1 LKTRIVGSI
10 PAVSPS
16 SLLAGKAMVDRTS
29 YIFVAL
35 IYPLLSVPESF
46 FAEAAHIEERPLLSP
61 HP

>member
-16 SLLAGKAMVDRTS
+16 SLHAGKVMVDRTS

-46 FAEAAHIEERPLLSP
+46 FAEVAHIGELL
-61 HP
+61 